1 MNQRRQISLI
11 AAAATLLAAAPMATL
26 FQTWTWF
33 IDCLLAVVTVCGTAL
48 LGRSLRAPLWAQLVA
63 MLATLTMLV
72 TLLFGSD
79 AYAGLVPS
87 AGTWRHFN
95 DLLVQA
101 GTDIR
106 DLSAPVPDRPGLLFL
121 VTLGVGAVAV
131 LVDLFVVGLRQ
142 PALAGM
148 PMLPLYSIP
157 VIIRDNVSFIPFVI
171 GAIGFLWL
179 LASDNVDRVR
189 RFGRRFTGDGRDVDL
204 WEPSP
209 LAAAGRRL
217 AVVGVLLAI
226 VLPLAVPG
234 LNGGLLDGFA
244 GGGGSGDG
252 VGNGKGRPGG
262 SVNLFAELSGSLNQ
276 DHKINMIKVSTTD
289 PAPYYLRFGVAD
301 QLTMDGFRT
310 RSAAEGPPVAG
321 AEFIGRMPS
330 DATQATYHAEVQVL
344 DFDMPLLPIYAQL
357 KKTTSPLDQTWRYDT
372 IGQLVYSTRT
382 NSTKVK
388 QYGFDY
394 VHAEY
399 SPDALRQTP
408 ALDGTSPMRGYT
420 LVPSVP
426 YVEKLVTQLT
436 AGKTSGYD
444 KVLSLYQYFS
454 AKNNFT
460 YAVTTKTGTS
470 GSEIV
475 DFLTNKSGYCEQYA
489 AALAWLVRQAGYPA
503 RVAFGF
509 TRGQGRTG
517 DSYTLTNLDLHA
529 WTEVYFEGYGW
540 VPFDATPSVGLA
552 GPVSTAWAPNVDQ
565 PDTPDQSGTTGAVP
579 GGPASAAPGGPNG
592 GRNQNDG
599 PSAGVLTSPASSWP
613 FWLLGGF
620 VVLLLLLAQPALRRR
635 VLRRGRDLSGRGR
648 SRRPDRG
655 SHGQAAT
662 ATGDAAVPGQMRV
675 IVPESM
681 DANRRRAHAAWDEL
695 LDTLTDYGITTDDA
709 ETPRVTAER
718 LTTQVHLSGAA
729 GEGARL
735 LARIEERARYARSP
749 LDEPGLD
756 TAVRDVRRGIAGYVT
771 RGVRIRAVLMPPSV
785 LRRWRSRAGDTYTS
799 AMAAAGRSGERLS
812 RSLSPRRLLP
822 GRAGK

>member
-1 MNQRRQISLI
+1 MNQRRQLSLI
-11 AAAATLLAAAPMATL
+11 GAAATLLAAAPMATL

-72 TLLFGSD
+72 TLLFGSN
-79 AYAGLVPS
+79 AYAGVIPS

-95 DLLVQA
+95 DLLVQSGA
-101 GTDIR
+101 DIR

-121 VTLGVGAVAV
+121 VTLGIGAVAV
-131 LVDLFVVGLRQ
+131 LVDLFAVGLRQ

-157 VIIRDNVSFIPFVI
+157 VIIRSNVSFVPFVI

-179 LASDNVDRVR
+179 LASDNVNRVR

-226 VLPLAVPG
+226 VLPLALPG
-234 LNGGLLDGFA
+234 MSSSLLDSFTD
-244 GGGGSGDG
+244 GGGGGDG
-252 VGNGKGRPGG
+252 AGSGNGRPGG
-262 SVNLFAELSGSLNQ
+262 SVNLFSALSGSLNQ
-276 DHKINMIKVSTTD
+276 DHKLNMIKVSTND

-301 QLTMDGFRT
+301 QLGMDGFRT
-310 RSAAEGPPVAG
+310 RAAAGDQRVSDLARDAPVQVDG
-321 AEFIGRMPS
+321 V
-330 DATQATYHAEVQVL
+330 TQAAYHAEVQVL
-344 DFDMPLLPIYAQL
+344 DFDMPLLPIYTEIA
-357 KKTTSPLDQTWRYDT
+357 KTTSRVDGAWLYDPV
-372 IGQLVYSTRT
+372 GQLVYSTRT

-399 SPDALRQTP
+399 SPDALRRTP
-408 ALDGTSPMRGYT
+408 ELAKTSPMQPYAVAPRI
-420 LVPSVP
+420 P
-426 YVEKLVTQLT
+426 YVAKLVTQLT
-436 AGKTSGYD
+436 AGKATEYD
-444 KVLSLYQYFS
+444 KVLALYQYFS

-460 YAVTTKTGTS
+460 YAVSTKTGTS

-489 AALAWLVRQAGYPA
+489 SALAWLVRQAGYPA

-509 TRGQGRTG
+509 TRGQGSTG
-517 DSYTLTNLDLHA
+517 QTYTLTNLDLHA

-565 PDTPDQSGTTGAVP
+565 PDTPNQPGTASTAP
-579 GGPASAAPGGPNG
+579 GGAASVAPGGPNG

-599 PSAGVLTSPASSWP
+599 PSAGALTSSASTWP

-620 VVLLLLLAQPALRRR
+620 VVLLLLLVLPALRRT
-635 VLRRGRDLSGRGR
+635 VLRRERDLSR
-648 SRRPDRG
+648 SRRPDPSRREP
-655 SHGQAAT
+655 AAT
-662 ATGDAAVPGQMRV
+662 PTGGADVPGQMAV
-675 IVPESM
+675 VLPVST
-681 DANRRRAHAAWDEL
+681 DAGRRRAHAAWDEL
-695 LDTLTDYGITTDDA
+695 LDTLVDYGITTDDA
-709 ETPRVTAER
+709 ETPRVTVER

-729 GEGARL
+729 EDGARL
-735 LARIEERARYARSP
+735 LARVEERARYARSP
-749 LDEPGLD
+749 LDEPGLN
-756 TAVRDVRRGIAGYVT
+756 TAVREVRRGIAGYVT
-771 RGVRIRAVLMPPSV
+771 RGIRIRAVLMPPSV
-785 LRRWRSRAGDTYTS
+785 LRRWRWRIGDGYTS
-799 AMAAAGRSGERLS
+799 AMAAASRHGERLT

-822 GRAGK
+822 GRTGK